1 LNEVKSG
8 AGIVAAR
15 SFPDF
20 AALIPGYA
28 FERSC
33 KNRLL
38 ANLFRNFCSIFG
50 FGRIVYLS
58 CSAPMFHGNKAAA
71 STTYKDPASP
81 IQRPHLTI
89 VAASF

>member
-28 FERSC
+28 IERSY

-38 ANLFRNFCSIFG
+38 RIFSEDSDR
-50 FGRIVYLS
+50 FLVAVAS
-58 CSAPMFHGNKAAA
+58 CAEAVVSQCFTATKPLL
-71 STTYKDPASP
+71 
-81 IQRPHLTI
+81 Q
-89 VAASF
+89 